1 MIVTLKRGFDTAP
14 LLSFLTAEG
23 IDFRLRQ
30 GSIFLEGPLSIDAS
44 ALTRFPAVESVVSEQ
59 EPYRYA
65 SRSCQRGDTVV
76 SVGSRT
82 IGGGSFALCAGPC
95 AVESEEQLLTVARAV
110 KAAGATMLRGGAY
123 KPRTSPYAFAGLRQE
138 GLRLLSLAKE
148 ETGLPLCS
156 EVMGVREIELFE
168 DVDVLQ
174 IGARNM
180 QNYDLLREVAATGKP
195 VLLKRGASA
204 TIRELLLSAEYILSA
219 GNPNVILCERGIRSF
234 DASTRYCFD
243 LAAIPLLKEL
253 CHLPVLADPS
263 HATGKASLV
272 PSVALSAVA
281 AGADGL
287 LIEVHNDP
295 LRALSDGAQSLHCDE
310 FAALTPKISAVRQAV
325 KP

>member
-1 MIVTLKRGFDTAP
+1 MIVTLKRGYDTAP
-14 LLSFLTAEG
+14 LLSFLSAEG
-23 IDFRLRQ
+23 IGFTLRQ
-30 GSIFLEGPLSIDAS
+30 DSVLLESPLSLDAAVLS
-44 ALTRFPAVESVVSEQ
+44 RFPAVESVVSER
-59 EPYRYA
+59 EPYRCA
-65 SRSCQRGDTVV
+65 SRSCKSKDTVV
-76 SVGSRT
+76 SAGT
-82 IGGGSFALCAGPC
+82 QAIGGGSFALCAGPC
-95 AVESEEQLLTVARAV
+95 AVESEEQLLSVAKAV

-123 KPRTSPYAFAGLRQE
+123 KPRTSPYSFSGLREE
-138 GLRLLSLAKE
+138 GLRLLSLAKK

-156 EVMGVREIELFE
+156 EVMGVREIGLFE

-180 QNYDLLREVAATGKP
+180 QNYDLLREVASTGKP

-234 DASTRYCFD
+234 DDSTRYCFD
-243 LAAIPLLKEL
+243 LTAIPLLKEL

-272 PSVALSAVA
+272 PSAALSAVA

-295 LRALSDGAQSLHCDE
+295 LHALSDGAQSLSCEE
-310 FAALTPKISAVRQAV
+310 FAALAPKIERIRQAV
-325 KP
+325 AL

>member
-1 MIVTLKRGFDTAP
+1 MIITLKRGYDTAP
-14 LLSFLTAEG
+14 LLSFLSAEG
-23 IDFRLRQ
+23 IDFSLRQ
-30 GSIFLEGPLSIDAS
+30 GSVLLDSPLSIDAS
-44 ALTRFPAVESVVSEQ
+44 VLSRFPVVESVVSER

-65 SRSCQRGDTVV
+65 SRSCKSGDTAVP
-76 SVGSRT
+76 VGSRT
-82 IGGGSFALCAGPC
+82 VGGGSFALCAGPC
-95 AVESEEQLLTVARAV
+95 AVESEEQLLAVAKAV

-123 KPRTSPYAFAGLRQE
+123 KPRTSPYSFAGLREE
-138 GLRLLSLAKE
+138 GLRLLSLAKG

-156 EVMGVREIELFE
+156 EVMGVREIGLFE

-204 TIRELLLSAEYILSA
+204 TVRELLLSAEYILSA

-234 DASTRYCFD
+234 DDATRYCFD
-243 LAAIPLLKEL
+243 LTAIPLLKEL
-253 CHLPVLADPS
+253 CHLPVLADPN

-295 LRALSDGAQSLHCDE
+295 LHALSDGAQSLSCEE
-310 FAALTPKISAVRQAV
+310 FAALTPKIDAVRRAV
-325 KP
+325 AP